1 MTQMTPRAAAR
12 AAAGE
17 TSGAGTGVCL
27 RCGGEKEARRINSDR
42 CAACNGKST
51 KKERETAGGEA
62 RGVTLS
68 HAVRTT
74 VSVETFAWLERTATE
89 QGTTLAA
96 LARDL
101 LDRERVRATGSTEPG
116 RMTPEELEQ
125 MKVWNKAAMIGN
137 WTGQRPAAWRA
148 ALDPILRERGHD
160 LPPLPEPGDHEGLIA
175 WAHAVHRV
183 IMPRSA
189 VTPPR
194 WTGEQA

>member
-27 RCGGEKEARRINSDR
+27 RCGGEKEPRRINSDR
-42 CAACNGKST
+42 CAMCNGKST
-51 KKERETAGGEA
+51 KKEREAAGGEA

-74 VSVETFAWLERTATE
+74 VSVETFGWLERTATE

-101 LDRERVRATGSTEPG
+101 LDRERVRATGSTVPTG
-116 RMTPEELEQ
+116 WMTDAELHQ
-125 MKVWNKAAMIGN
+125 MKVWNKAVMIGD
-137 WTGQRPAAWRA
+137 WAGKKPAAWRA
-148 ALDPILRERGHD
+148 AIDPILREQGHD
-160 LPPLPEPGDHEGLIA
+160 LPPLPRAGDHDALIA
-175 WAHAVHRV
+175 WAHAVHRIIAPSSSV
-183 IMPRSA
+183 
-189 VTPPR
+189 VPPR
-194 WTGEQA
+194 WQA